1 MQSFVS
7 FVRSHSE
14 VPYALMQSTIG
25 TVIDFQGK
33 KVTITG
39 DCASGM
45 DLQDM
50 TLNCHRTLLLT
61 NNDVYARF
69 LDIRY
74 TRWILLS
81 LHPPMVQVQLYA

>member
-1 MQSFVS
+1 M
-7 FVRSHSE
+7 
-14 VPYALMQSTIG
+14 
-25 TVIDFQGK
+25 
-33 KVTITG
+33 TG
-39 DCASGM
+39 DRASAM